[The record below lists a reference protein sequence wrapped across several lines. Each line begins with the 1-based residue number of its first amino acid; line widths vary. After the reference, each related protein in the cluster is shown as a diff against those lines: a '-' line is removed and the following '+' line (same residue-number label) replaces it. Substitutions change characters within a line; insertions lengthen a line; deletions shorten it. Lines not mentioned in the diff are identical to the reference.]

1 MQSILLF
8 LYSTAGRA
16 HCGSVLAFAVGMLFW
31 AVLIHALLP

>member
-1 MQSILLF
+1 MQSLLLF

-16 HCGSVLAFAVGMLFW
+16 RCGSVLALAVGMLFW